1 MRWLRRRRPEPDG
14 LVNLTGRSV
23 QVRVR
28 GRTATVQG
36 ELLVRTRI
44 EPDFLAY
51 REHVSWDDDSPVR
64 DDEREEILRVL
75 QDSAREQR
83 IAIEVVFLLCAVF
96 TYRVI
101 AIAGAAALTA

>member
-1 MRWLRRRRPEPDG
+1 MRWRRGRRRQRNEIVD
-14 LVNLTGRSV
+14 LSRRSV

-51 REHVSWDDDSPVR
+51 REQISWDDDAPVTE
-64 DDEREEILRVL
+64 DERREILRVL

-83 IAIEVVFLLCAVF
+83 IAIEFLFLLCAFF
-96 TYRVI
+96 TSP
-101 AIAGAAALTA
+101 